1 MTGTNAFAEDKSLT
15 ENKSLSENQSLPDS
29 LITDDCVYE
38 YTFSDFDKAQRIM
51 KELRKRKSLPDYR
64 LDVTEGDLYYNRGY
78 FHRALKYY
86 KRALDNDS
94 VRLNDERY
102 MDQIHRMISLYD
114 YLHNDVAKAQ
124 YVDMLLKKAEQCG
137 NAPMKAV
144 ALFNMGRMLYFQGNK
159 NRGYELMKQGA
170 AQMEQT
176 DYRLK
181 YDNLRYHYNTLFMFQ
196 LKDQQFEEALASLEA
211 LKKVVTSE
219 TGEETQIE
227 GLADKEKKTMY
238 AQYATVLLQLGRTAE
253 ADDYYRRFLA
263 LAKENDY
270 DNYLIMTYLLDR
282 GMYDELISLNTAR
295 EKQLAAHGDTVTYHM
310 TTVKK
315 FLGRAYEEKGNYR
328 AAARYYKELA
338 VLRDSIKNREQESTA
353 LELAALYETHEKDL
367 IIKQQKSDV
376 QIRTFW
382 LVLAVCATVLLG
394 ILLCL
399 GIRYYRKIQFKN
411 NALVKNIN
419 ELLHYKDEIYQA
431 KDANLALKQQVIQL
445 NDALET
451 LQAKQEELLRGDIE
465 VKVNEITAETASTAM
480 VDRVATVEMAVKVDK
495 AVTEETA
502 RREADATGTNINA
515 ETEEYLETAV
525 CDDTIDGE
533 NEKENAELEREDC
546 MDAELGAEAGDERYG
561 KELYEQ
567 LEHLIISGQLYLDP
581 SFSGEKARKLVG
593 IPRNRFVPFIK
604 LYTGDRFLK
613 YLNRLRIYH
622 AARLL
627 QENPDY
633 GIETVAR
640 ESGIPALRSF
650 HRLFLEEFGVTP
662 TEYRK
667 KSKLSDN

>member
-1 MTGTNAFAEDKSLT
+1 MRSLYHIYVWMIIIVCMTGTNAFAENKSLPA
-15 ENKSLSENQSLPDS
+15 NQSLSENQSLPDS
-29 LITDDCVYE
+29 LITDDSVYE

-64 LDVTEGDLYYNRGY
+64 LDVTEGDLYYNRG
-78 FHRALKYY
+78 FFNKALKFY

-94 VRLNDERY
+94 VRLNDERF

-114 YLHNDVAKAQ
+114 YLNNDVAKAQ

-159 NRGYELMKQGA
+159 NRGYELMKEGA

-196 LKDQQFEEALASLEA
+196 LKDQQYEEALASLEA

-219 TGEETQIE
+219 TGAETQIE

-253 ADDYYRRFLA
+253 ADEYYRRFLA

-282 GMYDELISLNTAR
+282 EMYDEVISLNTDR
-295 EKQLAAHGDTVTYHM
+295 EKKLAAEGDTVTYHM

-328 AAARYYKELA
+328 AAARYYKELS
-338 VLRDSIKNREQESTA
+338 VLRDSIKNREQRSTA
-353 LELAALYETHEKDL
+353 LELAALYETQEKDL
-367 IIKQQKSDV
+367 IIQQQKSDV

-394 ILLCL
+394 IILCL
-399 GIRYYRKIQFKN
+399 GIRYNRKIRFKN
-411 NALVKNIN
+411 NVLIGNIK
-419 ELLHYKDEIYQA
+419 ELLQYKDKLCQKQDE
-431 KDANLALKQQVIQL
+431 NLAL
-445 NDALET
+445 
-451 LQAKQEELLRGDIE
+451 QEEHQQLKEKLEHALQSQNDLEQQLASLSRPKQPE
-465 VKVNEITAETASTAM
+465 VRRVSPKLEA
-480 VDRVATVEMAVKVDK
+480 VDV
-495 AVTEETA
+495 
-502 RREADATGTNINA
+502 
-515 ETEEYLETAV
+515 TAV
-525 CDDTIDGE
+525 NIESEKKPSDE
-533 NEKENAELEREDC
+533 AKENADKALFERIDQLIRSERLFLDPGFSREKLEDYQIYINRNKLTPL
-546 MDAELGAEAGDERYG
+546 MKQYAEA
-561 KELYEQ
+561 
-567 LEHLIISGQLYLDP
+567 
-581 SFSGEKARKLVG
+581 SF
-593 IPRNRFVPFIK
+593 P
-604 LYTGDRFLK
+604 T
-613 YLNRLRIYH
+613 YLNNLRLDY

-627 QENPDY
+627 LEKPNY
-633 GIETVAR
+633 SVGAIAKEC
-640 ESGIPALRSF
+640 GIPASTTF
-650 HRLFLEEFGVTP
+650 YTLFVKKFKVTP
-662 TEYRK
+662 ANFRGRK
-667 KSKLSDN
+667 ECADN

>member
-1 MTGTNAFAEDKSLT
+1 MRSLYHIYVWMIIIVCMTGTNAFAENKSLPA
-15 ENKSLSENQSLPDS
+15 NQSLSENQSLPDS
-29 LITDDCVYE
+29 LITDDSVYE

-64 LDVTEGDLYYNRGY
+64 LDVTEGDLYYNRG
-78 FHRALKYY
+78 FFNKALKFY

-94 VRLNDERY
+94 VRLNDERF

-114 YLHNDVAKAQ
+114 YLNNDVAKAQ

-159 NRGYELMKQGA
+159 NRGYELMKEGA

-196 LKDQQFEEALASLEA
+196 LKDQQYEEALASLEA

-219 TGEETQIE
+219 TGAETQIE

-253 ADDYYRRFLA
+253 ADEYYRRFLA

-282 GMYDELISLNTAR
+282 EMYDEVISLNTDR
-295 EKQLAAHGDTVTYHM
+295 EKKLAAEGDTVTYHM

-328 AAARYYKELA
+328 AAARYYKELS
-338 VLRDSIKNREQESTA
+338 VLRDSIKNREQRSTA
-353 LELAALYETHEKDL
+353 LELAALYETQEKDL
-367 IIKQQKSDV
+367 IIQQQKSDV

-394 ILLCL
+394 IILCL
-399 GIRYYRKIQFKN
+399 GIRYNRKIRFKN
-411 NALVKNIN
+411 NVLIGNIK
-419 ELLHYKDEIYQA
+419 ELLQYKDKLCQKQDE
-431 KDANLALKQQVIQL
+431 NLAL
-445 NDALET
+445 
-451 LQAKQEELLRGDIE
+451 QEEHQQLKEKLEHALQSQNDLEQQLASLSRPKQPE
-465 VKVNEITAETASTAM
+465 VRRVSPKLEA
-480 VDRVATVEMAVKVDK
+480 VDV
-495 AVTEETA
+495 
-502 RREADATGTNINA
+502 
-515 ETEEYLETAV
+515 TAV
-525 CDDTIDGE
+525 NIESEKKPSDE
-533 NEKENAELEREDC
+533 AKENADKALFERIDQLIRSERLFLDPDFSREKLEDYQIYINRNKLTPL
-546 MDAELGAEAGDERYG
+546 MKQYAEA
-561 KELYEQ
+561 
-567 LEHLIISGQLYLDP
+567 
-581 SFSGEKARKLVG
+581 SF
-593 IPRNRFVPFIK
+593 P
-604 LYTGDRFLK
+604 T
-613 YLNRLRIYH
+613 YLNNLRLDY

-627 QENPDY
+627 LEKPNY
-633 GIETVAR
+633 RVGAIAKEC
-640 ESGIPALRSF
+640 GIPASTTF
-650 HRLFLEEFGVTP
+650 YTLFVKKFKVTP
-662 TEYRK
+662 ANFRGRK
-667 KSKLSDN
+667 ECADN